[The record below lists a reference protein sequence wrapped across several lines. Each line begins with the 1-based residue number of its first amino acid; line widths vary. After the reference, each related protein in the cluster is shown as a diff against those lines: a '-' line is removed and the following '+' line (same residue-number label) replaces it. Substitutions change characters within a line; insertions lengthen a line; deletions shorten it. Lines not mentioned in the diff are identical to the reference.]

1 MKLHLKFTLREYRL
15 LTLDRQHRGAVAI
28 PHSALL
34 IPLSLFPH
42 VRGRP
47 QLTAILIILIVQ
59 VTLSQAVVCG
69 VNCASVLGAGVGAT
83 LVGKV
88 GAKNENVT

>member
-1 MKLHLKFTLREYRL
+1 MHPKFTLRKYRL

-34 IPLSLFPH
+34 IRLPLFTH

-47 QLTAILIILIVQ
+47 QLAAVLIVLIVQ
-59 VTLSQAVVCG
+59 VALSQAVVCG
-69 VNCASVLGAGVGAT
+69 VDCASVLGAGVGAT